1 MKKER
6 VQSLI
11 IFVFEDK
18 PARLIIRLLIE
29 IASDL
34 LIRPIMSKTMSKVY
48 GKDCQKSEHRCV
60 FQSFDFEVHPH
71 AKGAKSKFM
80 ATIGNTVLPRLIQET
95 IKVSSN
101 SLSVL
106 NQTFFMWF
114 DIQCVMCM
122 PYFLEEDNYE
132 GFLGVQMGENPYP
145 MNN

>member
-11 IFVFEDK
+11 IFVFVDK

-48 GKDCQKSEHRCV
+48 GKDCQKSEHCCV

-71 AKGAKSKFM
+71 AKGEISKFM
-80 ATIGNTVLPRLIQET
+80 TTIGNTVLPRLIQGT
-95 IKVSSN
+95 IKVLSN
-101 SLSVL
+101 SLSIVRVF
-106 NQTFFMWF
+106 NTYM
-114 DIQCVMCM
+114 V
-122 PYFLEEDNYE
+122 N
-132 GFLGVQMGENPYP
+132 
-145 MNN
+145 

>member
-11 IFVFEDK
+11 IFVFVDK

-34 LIRPIMSKTMSKVY
+34 LIRPIMSKIMSKVY
-48 GKDCQKSEHRCV
+48 GQDCQKSEHRCV

-71 AKGAKSKFM
+71 AKGAISKFM

-101 SLSVL
+101 SLSIVRIF
-106 NQTFFMWF
+106 NAYM
-114 DIQCVMCM
+114 VS
-122 PYFLEEDNYE
+122 
-132 GFLGVQMGENPYP
+132 
-145 MNN
+145 